1 MEVYTDGSCLGN
13 PGPGGYAAIFLSDGQ
28 VKFTLIESVKETTNN
43 RMELMGVITAF
54 KVFKDIDQNQT
65 DPKKFT
71 IYCDST
77 YCINGI
83 TSWIKG
89 WIKNGWKTADKKD
102 VKNKDLWLE
111 LLDISKNIE
120 YQLVKVKSHANIK
133 FNEMADKMAK
143 YAAAHQVS

>member
-1 MEVYTDGSCLGN
+1 MEVYTDGSCIGN
-13 PGPGGYAAIFLSDGQ
+13 PGPGGYAAVFLSDGA
-28 VKFTLIESVKETTNN
+28 VKFTVIESVKETTNN

-54 KVFKDIDQNQT
+54 KYCPAEV
-65 DPKKFT
+65 KKFT

-120 YQLVKVKSHANIK
+120 YNLVKVKSHTNIK

-143 YAAAHQVS
+143 YAAEHQGS